1 MTNEQLAKERDIF
14 ALWTRNRKFIFHIF
28 KKLLNGNPA
37 NWERMTAAGLTI
49 DDLEQE
55 AFFALLNAVEAFN
68 PSGGYTFLNSLQY
81 AAKTRF
87 FELIGMRTAKGK
99 NDPLTNADRLERE
112 IAVGNSSAPLGDL
125 LPDEEAESQPETVE
139 NDLNREQLL
148 EVLSVI
154 MDRLTP
160 TEREV
165 IEGIYFKGKTLARL
179 AEEHGKSYNAIRQ
192 QRQSALRKLKRQ
204 GSRLRPFL
212 WDDVPSVA
220 YRGSLG
226 AFKRYWASST
236 EQAVINR
243 NCPKRKNEE

>member
-37 NWERMTAAGLTI
+37 NRERMTAAGLTF

-125 LPDEEAESQPETVE
+125 LPDEEAESQLETVE

-165 IEGIYFKGKTLARL
+165 IEGVYFKGKPLTRL

-192 QRQSALRKLKRQ
+192 QRQSALCKFRRH
-204 GSRLRPFL
+204 SRTLRPFL
-212 WDDVPSVA
+212 WDDVPGVA

-243 NCPKRKNEE
+243 NRPKRIEE

>member
-1 MTNEQLAKERDIF
+1 MTNEQLAKERDILT
-14 ALWTRNRKFIFHIF
+14 LWTRNRKFIFHIF

-55 AFFALLNAVEAFN
+55 AFFVLLNAVEAFD

-125 LPDEEAESQPETVE
+125 LPDEEAEAHLEAVE

-165 IEGIYFKGKTLARL
+165 IGGVYFNGKTLTKL

-192 QRQSALRKLKRQ
+192 QKQSALRKLKRR

-212 WDDVPSVA
+212 WDDIPGVA

-226 AFKRYWASST
+226 AFKRHWTSST

-243 NCPKRKNEE
+243 NRPKRIEE